1 MVNATWKLPPERA
14 GRDAPPA
21 LAERRAAMAAAA
33 MPGAEP
39 SDRVHPR
46 AVSCGRVQAFVCEPA
61 APVCTFVYL
70 HGGGYRL
77 GEAAN
82 WVPFASRL
90 ANAAAA
96 RVVLVDYKLAP
107 EHPFPSAIHDV
118 AAAYDDV
125 RAHGL
130 PVVVGGD
137 SAGGGLAAALTV
149 ACVDSGVEVP
159 AGLVLLS
166 PWLDLTVEAS
176 TYESRRSRDQ
186 LFSAEA
192 ATEAADSYLQGVA
205 PDDPLASPLFADLS
219 GFPPTLLFAGGAEVL
234 LEDTL
239 AFASQLGRADVTFEC
254 HVARGMQHVWPTIFP
269 DLVESQR
276 ALSDIVEFVARV
288 TV

>member
-1 MVNATWKLPPERA
+1 VSRVWKLPPERS
-14 GRDAPPA
+14 GHDASHA
-21 LAERRAAMAAAA
+21 LAERRASMAGAT
-33 MPGAEP
+33 MPGADAPDGIKP
-39 SDRVHPR
+39 S
-46 AVSCGRVQAFVCEPA
+46 AVTCGRVRAFVCEPA
-61 APVCTFVYL
+61 APECTFVYL

-82 WVPFASRL
+82 WTPFGSRL
-90 ANAAAA
+90 AQAASA

-118 AAAYDDV
+118 VAAYDDV
-125 RAHGL
+125 RAGEL

-166 PWLDLTVEAS
+166 PWLDLTVHAG
-176 TYESRRSRDQ
+176 TFESRRTRDQ

-192 ATEAADSYLQGVA
+192 ATEAAESYLQGVA
-205 PDDPLASPLFADLS
+205 PDDPLASPLFADLR

-239 AFASQLGRADVTFEC
+239 AFATRLGQADVTFEC
-254 HVARGMQHVWPTIFP
+254 HVARDMQHVWPTIFP

-276 ALSDIVEFVARV
+276 ALSDIVEFVTRV
-288 TV
+288 TS

>member
-1 MVNATWKLPPERA
+1 
-14 GRDAPPA
+14 
-21 LAERRAAMAAAA
+21 MADAA
-33 MPGAEP
+33 MPSADALGGIEP
-39 SDRVHPR
+39 RVETR
-46 AVSCGRVQAFVCEPA
+46 GRVQAFVCEPA
-61 APVCTFVYL
+61 VPTCTFLYL

-77 GEAAN
+77 GEAAG
-82 WVPFASRL
+82 WIPFAARL
-90 ANAAAA
+90 ATATSA

-107 EHPFPSAIHDV
+107 EHPFPAAIHDV
-118 AAAYDDV
+118 VAAYDVV
-125 RAHGL
+125 RAQGL

-137 SAGGGLAAALTV
+137 SAGGGLAAALAV

-166 PWLDLTVEAS
+166 PWLDLTVRAA
-176 TYESRRSRDQ
+176 TFESRRTRDQ

-205 PDDPLASPLFADLS
+205 PDDPLASPLFADLR

-239 AFASQLGRADVTFEC
+239 AFASRLGHADVTFEC
-254 HVARGMQHVWPTIFP
+254 HVVSDMQHVWPTIFP

-276 ALSDIVEFVARV
+276 AVSDIVEFVARV
-288 TV
+288 TS

>member
-1 MVNATWKLPPERA
+1 MTTWSLPPERA
-14 GRDAPPA
+14 GHAASPE
-21 LAERRAAMAAAA
+21 LAERRASMAARAL
-33 MPGAEP
+33 PGADATGGIEF
-39 SDRVHPR
+39 R
-46 AVSCGRVQAFVCEPA
+46 ATTCGRVPAFVGEPL

-77 GEAAN
+77 GEAAG
-82 WVPFASRL
+82 WIPFASRI
-90 ANAAAA
+90 ASAASA

-107 EHPFPSAIHDV
+107 EHPFPSALHDV
-118 AAAYDDV
+118 VHAYDEV
-125 RAHGL
+125 REHGL

-137 SAGGGLAAALTV
+137 SAGGGLAAALAV
-149 ACVDSGVEVP
+149 ACVASGVEGP

-176 TYESRRSRDQ
+176 TFESRRDRDL

-192 ATEAADSYLQGVA
+192 ATTAADSYLQGVA
-205 PDDPLASPLFADLS
+205 PDDPLASPLFADLA

-239 AFASQLGRADVTFEC
+239 AFASRLGRADVTFEC
-254 HVARGMQHVWPTIFP
+254 HVAHDMQHVWPTIFP
-269 DLVESQR
+269 DLPESRR

-288 TV
+288 SD